1 MPDEPLTTFGEGVV
15 QMHEMFLALI
25 AGGFTEDQ
33 GIKFLVVWVM
43 ENGKSSDT

>member
-1 MPDEPLTTFGEGVV
+1 MPDEPLNPFTEGVV
-15 QMHEMFLALI
+15 QMHEMFLALV

-33 GIKFLVVWVM
+33 ATKFLVLWVM

>member
-33 GIKFLVVWVM
+33 AIRFLVQWVKV
-43 ENGKSSDT
+43 NGESDA